1 VQPGE
6 ENNVSKKGMFITFE
20 GGEGSGKS
28 THSKLLCDFLRR
40 KGLKVLHTREPGGT
54 SISEKIRKVLLDTR
68 NKEMDVISEMLLYMA
83 ARAEII
89 KQKISP
95 ALKKGNIVI
104 CDRFIDATLA
114 YQGYAGGI
122 DISIIKNIGRLVTKS
137 ISPDVT
143 FFLDI
148 DVKKGLK
155 RSGRNKDRIE
165 RKSILYHKKV
175 RKGYL
180 SIAKKEPKR
189 VKVISSIGKK
199 LKVQDLIRKELLCH
213 LKI

>member
-1 VQPGE
+1 M
-6 ENNVSKKGMFITFE
+6 SKKGMFITFE

-40 KGLKVLHTREPGGT
+40 KGIKVLHTREPGGT
-54 SISEKIRKVLLDTR
+54 SISEKIRKILLDPK

-89 KQKISP
+89 KQKIAPS
-95 ALKKGNIVI
+95 LKKGNIVI

-122 DISIIKNIGRLVTKS
+122 DISIIKKIGGLVTKN

-148 DVKKGLK
+148 DVKKGLQ
-155 RSGRNKDRIE
+155 RSGRDKDRIE
-165 RKSILYHKKV
+165 RKSIFYHKKV

-189 VKVISSIGKK
+189 VKVISSVGKK
-199 LKVQDLIRKELLCH
+199 EKVQDLIRKELLCH

>member
-1 VQPGE
+1 
-6 ENNVSKKGMFITFE
+6 
-20 GGEGSGKS
+20 
-28 THSKLLCDFLRR
+28 
-40 KGLKVLHTREPGGT
+40 
-54 SISEKIRKVLLDTR
+54 
-68 NKEMDVISEMLLYMA
+68 MLLYMA

-89 KQKISP
+89 KQKIAPS
-95 ALKKGNIVI
+95 LKKGNIVI
-104 CDRFIDATLA
+104 CDRFIDATST

-122 DISIIKNIGRLVTKS
+122 DIKTIKSIGNLVTKG
-137 ISPDVT
+137 ISPDIT

-148 DVKKGLK
+148 DVKKGLL

-165 RKSILYHKKV
+165 RKSLTYHKKV

-189 VKVISSIGKK
+189 VKVISSVGKK
-199 LKVQDLIRKELLCH
+199 EKVQNLIRKELLCR

>member
-1 VQPGE
+1 
-6 ENNVSKKGMFITFE
+6 MFITFE
-20 GGEGSGKS
+20 GGEGTGKS

-40 KGLKVLHTREPGGT
+40 KGIKVLHTREPGGT
-54 SISEKIRKVLLDTR
+54 SISEKIRKILLDPK

-89 KQKISP
+89 KQKIAPS
-95 ALKKGNIVI
+95 LKKGNIVI

-122 DISIIKNIGRLVTKS
+122 DISIIKKIGGLVTKN

-148 DVKKGLK
+148 DVKKGLQ
-155 RSGRNKDRIE
+155 RSGRDKDRIE
-165 RKSILYHKKV
+165 RKSIFYHKKV

-189 VKVISSIGKK
+189 VKVISSVGKK
-199 LKVQDLIRKELLCH
+199 EKVQDLIRKELLCH

>member
-1 VQPGE
+1 
-6 ENNVSKKGMFITFE
+6 MFITFE

-54 SISEKIRKVLLDTR
+54 SISEKIRKVLLDPK

-89 KQKISP
+89 KQKIAPS
-95 ALKKGNIVI
+95 LKKGNIVI

-199 LKVQDLIRKELLCH
+199 DKVQELIRKELLCH